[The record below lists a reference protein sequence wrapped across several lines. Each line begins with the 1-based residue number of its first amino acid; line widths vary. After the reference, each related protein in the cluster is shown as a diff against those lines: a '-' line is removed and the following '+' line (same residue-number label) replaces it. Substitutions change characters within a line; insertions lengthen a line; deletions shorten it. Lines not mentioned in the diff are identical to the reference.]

1 MRIAKKLL
9 MVLLTGIFA
18 LGLVGCGGSNVPA
31 GFKRIQFTAVVDEYT
46 SAYFT
51 ELYQT
56 YNATQGQEDKVYVA
70 FQPVGESYLTS
81 LATMLSGRRSNAQV
95 LATTATLK
103 TMRCRTV
110 LSTST
115 NCFPMSRCESS
126 MKTEM
131 RCLTSRA
138 CLQGL

>member
-95 LATTATLK
+95 LAVNDRNFKNYAVQNRFVNLDELLSDAPLSREILRRTAF
-103 TMRCRTV
+103 R
-110 LSTST
+110 
-115 NCFPMSRCESS
+115 
-126 MKTEM
+126 
-131 RCLTSRA
+131 
-138 CLQGL
+138 